1 MSRNI
6 PYEIEFACDYEVA
19 PLERIDRSI
28 GRAYSFPD
36 GLPVDPQQQ
45 HADRPIVAV
54 RPRVGDPW
62 VGVFYGGSYLSGDA
76 VSGRLIAWP
85 DGHSL
90 CVVYAGGAVVVRADN
105 PKSTYEIAA
114 SPVITDMRVVPEL
127 ELVLF
132 ADWTNLHAYGADG
145 PVWHSRRLALD
156 ELKIDDVEAETIHVS
171 GFFGGSYD
179 AFTVNARTGEASGQ
193 PYDPSQ

>member
-6 PYEIEFACDYEVA
+6 PYEIGFACDYEVA
-19 PLERIDRSI
+19 PLEWIDRRI
-28 GRAYSFPD
+28 GKAYSFPD
-36 GLPVDPQQQ
+36 GLPVEPQQQ

-54 RPRVGDPW
+54 WPWVGDPW
-62 VGVFYGGSYLSGDA
+62 VGVFYGGSYVTGDA
-76 VSGRLIAWP
+76 LSGRLIAWP

-90 CVVYAGGAVVVRADN
+90 CVVYAGGAVVVRADD
-105 PKSTYEIAA
+105 PKTTYEIDAD
-114 SPVITDMRVVPEL
+114 PVTDMRVVREL

-132 ADWTNLHAYGADG
+132 ADFTNLHAYGADG
-145 PVWHSRRLALD
+145 PLWHSRRLALD
-156 ELKIDDVEAETIHVS
+156 DLKINDVEAETIHVS

-193 PYDPSQ
+193 PYQPPEG